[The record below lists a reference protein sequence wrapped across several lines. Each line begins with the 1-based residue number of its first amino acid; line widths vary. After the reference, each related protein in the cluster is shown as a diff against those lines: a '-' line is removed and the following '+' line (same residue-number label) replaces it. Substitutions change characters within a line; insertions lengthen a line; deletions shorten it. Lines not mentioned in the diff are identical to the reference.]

1 MIVLSTLF
9 ALLGA
14 GPDSL
19 PLGRWRGEVTLEDD
33 TPYGVTWIVTRDE
46 KGKDYL
52 IEMRT
57 FNGPGI
63 FMGGV
68 KLKGNKLTFMWAAG
82 GPRQL
87 FCTLYRDGDG
97 SYNGICE
104 DNVPN
109 DSGQHVCADVTMLP
123 PGLRKPRHD

>member
-1 MIVLSTLF
+1 MI
-9 ALLGA
+9 ALLALAVALA

-19 PLGRWRGEVTLEDD
+19 PLGRWRGEITPEDD
-33 TPYGVTWIVTRDE
+33 TPYGVTWIVTRD
-46 KGKDYL
+46 KARDYM
-52 IEMRT
+52 IELRT
-57 FNGPGI
+57 FNGPST

-82 GPRQL
+82 GPRPF

-97 SYNGICE
+97 SYAGICE

-109 DSGQHVCADVTMLP
+109 DSGQHFCAEVTMLP
-123 PGLRKPRHD
+123 PGVRRARND